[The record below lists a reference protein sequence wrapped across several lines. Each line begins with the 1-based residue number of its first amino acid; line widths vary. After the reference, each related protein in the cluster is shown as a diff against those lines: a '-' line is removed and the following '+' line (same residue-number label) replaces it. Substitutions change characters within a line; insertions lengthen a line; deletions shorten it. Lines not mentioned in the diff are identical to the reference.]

1 MTTLKTDSERWIHR
15 LCRQFSDATGWPLSY
30 RSVEFEQFADEQEP
44 GESVCWHSD
53 IHDGI
58 ERVGRLKIDL
68 PERAR
73 NDRSYLAVVEIAD
86 VVGQMLNRLARSSRV
101 LESRAQQVSTL
112 VDVGKSFYLEQD
124 LDGAL
129 QRLLA
134 AGLELTGY
142 RAAGFFLLNPND
154 QELGLR
160 VQYRLDGQVFP
171 FPKRKLAESP
181 FDIQAITEGTVI
193 VNRSQTPELACW
205 LPMGTATG
213 MCLPV
218 QSSEG
223 PFGTLWVFDRRSRT
237 PSARIK
243 HVLESIA
250 TQIASVLERTVLLH
264 ESETQQR
271 FRREL
276 QLACEG
282 KPQEF
287 RCFEAEDRRFEAALR
302 STSRAEL
309 GGDLC
314 ELIPYRSDQT
324 AIAVGDA
331 SGDSIPAALVMS
343 IVRGALHTLLD
354 ETEGSTCADDTI
366 DVMQRINQALYLT
379 TPPHQFMSMLY
390 GVIDTSKMTFKYTNA
405 GHPTPIFIRKSGEIV
420 DVTSHGML
428 LGVMD
433 RATYESSELELEPDD
448 LIVCYSDGVSEA
460 MSNSR
465 KMFRSEGIME
475 AIQASTSS
483 SAESVLQSI
492 WNRLETHLSGGGRL
506 DDRTVLVIKIRE

>member
-1 MTTLKTDSERWIHR
+1 MTTLKTDAERWIHR

-30 RSVEFEQFADEQEP
+30 RSVEFDQDAGDLGEETPCWQADIQ
-44 GESVCWHSD
+44 
-53 IHDGI
+53 DGVA
-58 ERVGRLKIDL
+58 RVGRLKIDL

-73 NDRSYLAVVEIAD
+73 NDRSYLAVVELAD
-86 VVGQMLNRLARSSRV
+86 VVGQMLNRLATSSRI

-112 VDVGKSFYLEQD
+112 VDVGKSFYREQD

-134 AGLELTGY
+134 AGLELTGF
-142 RAAGFFLLNPND
+142 RAAGFFLLNPEN
-154 QELGLR
+154 QELSLR
-160 VQYRLDGQVFP
+160 VQYRLDGQNFP
-171 FPKRKLAESP
+171 FSKRKLAESP
-181 FDIQAITEGTVI
+181 FDIQAMTEGTVL

-205 LPMGTATG
+205 LPMGTGTG

-218 QSSEG
+218 QSSAG
-223 PFGTLWVFDRRSRT
+223 PFGTLWVFDRRSRA
-237 PSARIK
+237 PSTRIK

-287 RCFEAEDRRFEAALR
+287 RCYVTEDRRFEAALR

-314 ELIPYRSDQT
+314 ELIPCQPHQT
-324 AIAVGDA
+324 SVAVGDA

-354 ETEGSTCADDTI
+354 ETEGATSAEDT
-366 DVMQRINQALYLT
+366 VGVVQRINQALYLT
-379 TPPHQFMSMLY
+379 TPPHQFMSLLY
-390 GVIDTSKMTFKYTNA
+390 GVIDTSRMTFKYTNA
-405 GHPTPIFIRKSGEIV
+405 GHPTPIFVRKSGEV
-420 DVTSHGML
+420 VNVTSHGML

-433 RATYESSELELEPDD
+433 RATYESSEIKLEADD
-448 LIVCYSDGVSEA
+448 LIVCYSDGISEA
-460 MSNSR
+460 MSSSR
-465 KMFRSEGIME
+465 KMFRPEGILE
-475 AIQASTSS
+475 AIHASASN

-492 WNRLETHLSGGGRL
+492 WTRLETHLSGGGRL

>member
-1 MTTLKTDSERWIHR
+1 MTTLKTDAERWIHR
-15 LCRQFSDATGWPLSY
+15 LCRQFTDATGWPLSY
-30 RSVEFEQFADEQEP
+30 RSTEFEEHAGEVDETACWQAD
-44 GESVCWHSD
+44 V
-53 IHDGI
+53 HDGMA
-58 ERVGRLKIDL
+58 RVGCLKIDL

-73 NDRSYLAVVEIAD
+73 QDRSYLAVVELAD
-86 VVGQMLNRLARSSRV
+86 IVGQMLNRLASSSRV

-112 VDVGKSFYLEQD
+112 VDVGKSFYREQD

-134 AGLELTGY
+134 AGLELTGF
-142 RAAGFFLLNPND
+142 RAAGFFLLNPD
-154 QELGLR
+154 TQELGLR
-160 VQYRLDGQVFP
+160 VQYRLDEQAIP
-171 FPKRKLAESP
+171 FPKRKLEQSP
-181 FDIQAITEGTVI
+181 FDIQSLTEGTVLAS
-193 VNRSQTPELACW
+193 RSQNPELACW
-205 LPMGTATG
+205 LPVGTATG

-218 QSSEG
+218 QSSAG

-237 PSARIK
+237 PSTRIK

-250 TQIASVLERTVLLH
+250 TQIASILERTVLVH

-271 FRREL
+271 LRREL
-276 QLACEG
+276 QIACEG
-282 KPQEF
+282 KPLEF
-287 RCFEAEDRRFEAALR
+287 RCVMGDDHRFEAALR

-314 ELIPYRSDQT
+314 ELIPCGAHQT

-354 ETEGSTCADDTI
+354 ENEPTTCASNTVDI
-366 DVMQRINQALYLT
+366 MQRINQALYLT

-390 GVIDTSKMTFKYTNA
+390 GVIDTERMTFRYTNA
-405 GHPTPIFIRKSGEIV
+405 GHPTPIIVRESGEMV
-420 DVTSHGML
+420 DATSHGML

-433 RATYESSELELEPDD
+433 RAAYDSSEIDLQPGD

-465 KMFRSEGIME
+465 KMFRSEGILD
-475 AIQASTSS
+475 AIQASASD
-483 SAESVLQSI
+483 SAESVLESI
-492 WNRLETHLSGGGRL
+492 WNRLEKHLSGGGRL
-506 DDRTVLVIKIRE
+506 DDRTVLAIKVRG